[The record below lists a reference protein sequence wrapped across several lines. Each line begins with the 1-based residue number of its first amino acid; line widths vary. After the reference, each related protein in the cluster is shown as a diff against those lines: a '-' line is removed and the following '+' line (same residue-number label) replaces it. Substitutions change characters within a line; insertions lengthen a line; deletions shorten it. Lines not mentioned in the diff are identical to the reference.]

1 MNTLDAGPVLLTC
14 GDHHGS
20 RALAALPTVI
30 LPSCPGRADL
40 DPVLRE
46 LTARRLVVA
55 GTDADLAAVLG
66 RLLRRERLDVEVAYL
81 PRGRSAAARAWGLPR
96 DAEALA
102 LDGVAAPVPLVRD
115 DSGGVLVGRAEARLR
130 GEVYCDETLVLRGAG
145 RVVVEAGPRGVG
157 VRASRTGRAPDG
169 RTRAVPPRESSLPFC
184 QRTTAPGAR
193 ATQPMSAQPKPDI
206 STNIIPIYDASM
218 RDSKTTQAAS
228 NRAKEK
234 EKEKDKE
241 QLETIDEDG
250 WLKLAGA
257 A

>member
-1 MNTLDAGPVLLTC
+1 M
-14 GDHHGS
+14 
-20 RALAALPTVI
+20 
-30 LPSCPGRADL
+30 
-40 DPVLRE
+40 LRE

-55 GTDADLAAVLG
+55 GTDADLAAVLV

-102 LDGVAAPVPLVRD
+102 LDGAAAPVPLVRD

-169 RTRAVPPRESSLPFC
+169 RTRAVPPRAPAGRGSAVGRAVQLGGGAVHARAGRGAAPA
-184 QRTTAPGAR
+184 RRHPVGVVPPHGRLAAGAPGSLTPR
-193 ATQPMSAQPKPDI
+193 GESPFSRRRVFSMKT
-206 STNIIPIYDASM
+206 ASP
-218 RDSKTTQAAS
+218 R
-228 NRAKEK
+228 
-234 EKEKDKE
+234 
-241 QLETIDEDG
+241 
-250 WLKLAGA
+250 
-257 A
+257 

>member
-1 MNTLDAGPVLLTC
+1 MNTLDAGAVLLTC

-30 LPSCPGRADL
+30 LPSCPGRAEL

-66 RLLRRERLDVEVAYL
+66 RLLRRERLDVEVAYV
-81 PRGRSAAARAWGLPR
+81 PRGRSAAAGAWGLPR
-96 DAEALA
+96 DTSALA

-115 DSGGVLVGRAEARLR
+115 DAGGVLVGRAEARLR

-145 RVVVEAGPRGVG
+145 QVVVQAGPDGIA

-169 RTRAVPPRESSLPFC
+169 RTRAVPPRAPAGGAPPSGGPCSSAGSRSRPC
-184 QRTTAPGAR
+184 WTGCRTRAPSPGGPGTGTR
-193 ATQPMSAQPKPDI
+193 PTGCWSAPD
-206 STNIIPIYDASM
+206 
-218 RDSKTTQAAS
+218 R
-228 NRAKEK
+228 R
-234 EKEKDKE
+234 
-241 QLETIDEDG
+241 
-250 WLKLAGA
+250 
-257 A
+257 

>member
-20 RALAALPTVI
+20 RALAGLLTVV
-30 LPSCPGRADL
+30 LPSCPGRAEL

-55 GTDADLAAVLG
+55 GTDADLAAVLV

-96 DAEALA
+96 DAAALA

-115 DSGGVLVGRAEARLR
+115 DLGGVLVGRAQARLR
-130 GEVYCDETLVLRGAG
+130 GEAYCDGTLVLRGAG
-145 RVVVEAGPRGVG
+145 QVVVEAGPSGVA

-169 RTRAVPPRESSLPFC
+169 RTRAVAPPAPSGRGSAVGRAVQLGGEPF
-184 QRTTAPGAR
+184 TPV
-193 ATQPMSAQPKPDI
+193 
-206 STNIIPIYDASM
+206 
-218 RDSKTTQAAS
+218 
-228 NRAKEK
+228 
-234 EKEKDKE
+234 
-241 QLETIDEDG
+241 LDG
-250 WLKLAGA
+250 VPHPRPVTRWAWYRHTSDWLLVRPPTR
-257 A
+257 

>member
-20 RALAALPTVI
+20 RALAGLPTVV
-30 LPSCPGRADL
+30 LPSCPGRAEL

-55 GTDADLAAVLG
+55 GTDADLAAVLV

-81 PRGRSAAARAWGLPR
+81 PRGRSAAARVWGLPR
-96 DAEALA
+96 DAAALA

-115 DSGGVLVGRAEARLR
+115 DSGGVLVGRAQARLR

-145 RVVVEAGPRGVG
+145 RVVVEAGPHGVA

-169 RTRAVPPRESSLPFC
+169 RTRAVPPRAPAGRGSAVGRAVQLGGEPFTPVLDGVPHPRAVTRWAWYRHTAEWLLVRPAPARRGASRRSHDGESPLP
-184 QRTTAPGAR
+184 
-193 ATQPMSAQPKPDI
+193 
-206 STNIIPIYDASM
+206 
-218 RDSKTTQAAS
+218 
-228 NRAKEK
+228 
-234 EKEKDKE
+234 
-241 QLETIDEDG
+241 
-250 WLKLAGA
+250 
-257 A
+257 